1 MDKLAAKRLQI
12 VGEDKYIAER
22 VANNVHDLLT
32 SMAER
37 GDIIIPAHTDDV
49 EILGL
54 VEEIVLNALRD
65 LAQLKQQRIARVT
78 RKELGGGRN
87 LEPDI

>member
-22 VANNVHDLLT
+22 VTNDVHDLLT
-32 SMAER
+32 NLAR
-37 GDIIIPAHTDDV
+37 NGDIIIHPDCDDV
-49 EILGL
+49 EISIM
-54 VEEIVLNALRD
+54 VEGIVLKALRD
-65 LAQLKQQRIARVT
+65 LAQLKQLRIERVT
-78 RKELGGGRN
+78 RKELGVGRN